1 MIHIFVL
8 SKAMPDLAA
17 AEALALTNVKE
28 FKLFGN
34 VLIINLNNEKIIGKL
49 AERLA
54 YTNYVCSLLFES
66 SYEDFIENMENFGW
80 GKVYK
85 GSFCVRV
92 HKIGTMKNS
101 SIQNI
106 NYTKNHANE
115 KNNFNK
121 NNVKNTKNLKNS
133 EIDKLYPEK
142 ELASFVWR
150 KVKNPKVDLDK
161 PKTHIDIFFT
171 EKRIYCCLLLK
182 KIDEYYESRRSHL
195 RPRPSPISLHPR
207 LAKAMVNLTGTE
219 KGEIIL
225 DPFCGS
231 GGILIEAGLMG
242 LKTQGFDIS
251 RKMIWKSMVNLRHYG
266 IKDCKLGAKDF
277 FKIKKK
283 YKYIVADFPYG
294 LNTAIMGNLRVTRNN
309 RKQIKKYLDKFY
321 SGIIRKLEK
330 ILLKRAV
337 VIFPSYFNYK
347 IFIKKSKLKLT
358 NEFDSY
364 VHGNLTRKIVVLE
377 K

>member
-1 MIHIFVL
+1 MKYAFLLYKNMTDLGAQEIISLAGPLTYNRIANLLIVETEGNEAVEKL
-8 SKAMPDLAA
+8 SL
-17 AEALALTNVKE
+17 
-28 FKLFGN
+28 
-34 VLIINLNNEKIIGKL
+34 
-49 AERLA
+49 RLA
-54 YTNYVCSLLFES
+54 YTPSIYSLLFECN
-66 SYEDFIENMENFGW
+66 YGDFLSNMKNFDW
-80 GKVYK
+80 DKVYK

-92 HKIGTMKNS
+92 HKIFP
-101 SIQNI
+101 I
-106 NYTKNHANE
+106 
-115 KNNFNK
+115 KNNPIKKFNK
-121 NNVKNTKNLKNS
+121 TYNITNIKNA

-150 KVKNPKVDLDK
+150 KVRNPKVDLES

-171 EKRIYCCLLLK
+171 EKRAYCCLLLK

-207 LAKAMVNLTGTE
+207 LAKAMVNLTGAE
-219 KGEIIL
+219 EGELIL

-242 LKTQGFDIS
+242 LKTEGFDIS

-283 YKYIVADFPYG
+283 YKYIVTDFPYG
-294 LNTAIMGNLRVTRNN
+294 LNTAIMGNIRVTRNN
-309 RKQIKKYLDKFY
+309 RKQIKKYLEKFY
-321 SGIIRKLEK
+321 SGIIKKLEK

-347 IFIKKSKLKLT
+347 IFIKKSKLKLI